1 MYVHF
6 YTHSVVVLSYVCFS
20 NVVYNLILICICC
33 FLLLCVFVLL
43 FACAAA
49 VGALLFLAVFCAL
62 LTASSFLVVCCCAK
76 LLNYAVPLCM
86 VLIGICDV
94 AMCAHRRL

>member
-1 MYVHF
+1 M
-6 YTHSVVVLSYVCFS
+6 S
-20 NVVYNLILICICC
+20 
-33 FLLLCVFVLL
+33 VLL

-86 VLIGICDV
+86 VLIGTCGV